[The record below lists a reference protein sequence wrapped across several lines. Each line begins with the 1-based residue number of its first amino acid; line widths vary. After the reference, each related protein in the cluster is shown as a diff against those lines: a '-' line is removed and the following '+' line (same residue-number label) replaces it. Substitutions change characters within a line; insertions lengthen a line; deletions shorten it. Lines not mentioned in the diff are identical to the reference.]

1 MVKAGA
7 RSEWVRVM
15 SLNGY
20 STVQFSVDNGRMT
33 SAEAVNS
40 VEIVSIQY
48 YVEMLQF
55 NCYYNVFSMTVTNNE
70 ITSIFSDF

>member
-55 NCYYNVFSMTVTNNE
+55 NC
-70 ITSIFSDF
+70 